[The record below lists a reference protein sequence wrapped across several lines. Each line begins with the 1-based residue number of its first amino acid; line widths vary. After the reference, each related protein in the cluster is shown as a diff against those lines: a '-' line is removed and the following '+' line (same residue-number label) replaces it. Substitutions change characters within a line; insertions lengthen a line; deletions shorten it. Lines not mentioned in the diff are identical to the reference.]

1 MNNNVIGIMLLIN
14 DSNKHINRIDRKLS
28 NNNMLSRIKIN
39 NNKDKNKQ

>member
-14 DSNKHINRIDRKLS
+14 DINKHINRIDRNIS

-39 NNKDKNKQ
+39 NNKDKTNK